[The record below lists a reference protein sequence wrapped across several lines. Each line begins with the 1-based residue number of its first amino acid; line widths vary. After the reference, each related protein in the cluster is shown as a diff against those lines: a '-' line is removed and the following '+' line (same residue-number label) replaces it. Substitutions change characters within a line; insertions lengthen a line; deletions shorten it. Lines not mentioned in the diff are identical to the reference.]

1 MISRFRR
8 YAREHGPRAAVAKSF
23 EQLRESVVSEGQV
36 TTLLKD
42 LDSISEPRRRSSL
55 EVVPLDADRLAGL
68 SELNRKRGRPGVDRR
83 FRANLERG
91 LEGFVGIRDGET
103 IGYYWWVDMDQ
114 AATHPD
120 LEWLGDWLQIEPGD
134 VYGSD
139 FYVLPEDR
147 AGGTANEFLFAVES
161 GLRDR
166 GFKRLWGYVDSG
178 NRQARWL
185 YSSRGYEPI
194 RDVTVRRV
202 LSRRRATAPPSV
214 GSAAS

>member
-1 MISRFRR
+1 MIGRFRR
-8 YAREHGPRAAVAKSF
+8 YAREHGPRAAVAKLF
-23 EQLRESVVSEGQV
+23 EQLRESIVSEGQV

-42 LDSISEPRRRSSL
+42 LGSISEPRRRSSL
-55 EVVPLDADRLAGL
+55 EVVPLDPDRLAGL

-83 FRANLERG
+83 FRDNLERG
-91 LEGFVGIRDGET
+91 LEGFVGIRDGAT
-103 IGYYWWVDMDQ
+103 IGYYWWVD
-114 AATHPD
+114 AERANGHPD

-139 FYVLPEDR
+139 FYVLPEHR

-161 GLRDR
+161 GLRER

-194 RDVTVRRV
+194 RDVTVRRF
-202 LSRRRATAPPSV
+202 LSRRRATAPPRV
-214 GSAAS
+214 GSPAS